1 MPLGGELVSI
11 RACGKLSV
19 VTLTIEIPD
28 EVMEAAGLSASAVR
42 LEVRREVALALYV
55 RGLFSAGKAAE
66 FAEMTRQDFEG
77 VLASRR
83 IERHYDA
90 EELDRDLA
98 WAKGPL

>member
-1 MPLGGELVSI
+1 M
-11 RACGKLSV
+11 
-19 VTLTIEIPD
+19 TITVEIPD
-28 EVMEAAGLSASAVR
+28 DVVQAARLSPSAVR

-55 RGLFSAGKAAE
+55 RGLFSVGKAAE

-83 IERHYDA
+83 IERPYDA